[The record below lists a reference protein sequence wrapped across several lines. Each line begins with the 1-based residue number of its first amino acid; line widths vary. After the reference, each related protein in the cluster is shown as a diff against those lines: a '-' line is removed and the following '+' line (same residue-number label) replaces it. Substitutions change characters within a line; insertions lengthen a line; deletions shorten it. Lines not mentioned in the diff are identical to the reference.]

1 MKRDTH
7 AFLGALLILASAS
20 FAPAR
25 YIGEP
30 APSPLTAA
38 ERAAAAMPTA
48 EVVHAAT
55 TALTAADMEGRGTG
69 AAGGE
74 RAAEWLAQRFKAYGL
89 EPAGDNGSYF
99 QSVALTEWS
108 IGPETA
114 ITIGS
119 TSLQGGKDCFPLAP
133 SEAKVTGE
141 LVQIGYGVVASELN
155 HDDLTGIDL
164 KGKIV
169 VAFTGRPEKV
179 PADTWNKA
187 GNTQRSMMALFGG
200 AAAALIVVSD
210 GTEDLGRI
218 IEHVG
223 GRRLELAGGSERAGV
238 PMPQVLLVTDQGAEK
253 LFAAAGQKLA
263 DVRTRVRNGER
274 VSGALGHSADVT
286 VTRRAEARVARNVVA
301 CLRGADEQLR
311 DQAVVFS
318 AHYDA
323 FGVDSDGKVHVG
335 AADNALGTAELVAI
349 AEAASKLPVRPRRT
363 MVFLAVT
370 GEEYGLLGSRYWV
383 GHPTWPLEKVVANIN
398 FDGIG
403 TEVYGEVKRV
413 VGFGAEHSSLG
424 KTLAA
429 VVEGLGC
436 TMAADPMPEM
446 NIFQRSDHF
455 SFVKKGV
462 PAIMLLGG
470 PGGDVN
476 EWVDRARVWMDTDYH
491 QPTDVIHDDWH
502 WEGARSIAAIG
513 FLVGLRVANA
523 TEAPTWNADSIYKP
537 K

>member
-1 MKRDTH
+1 
-7 AFLGALLILASAS
+7 
-20 FAPAR
+20 
-25 YIGEP
+25 
-30 APSPLTAA
+30 
-38 ERAAAAMPTA
+38 
-48 EVVHAAT
+48 
-55 TALTAADMEGRGTG
+55 
-69 AAGGE
+69 
-74 RAAEWLAQRFKAYGL
+74 
-89 EPAGDNGSYF
+89 
-99 QSVALTEWS
+99 
-108 IGPETA
+108 
-114 ITIGS
+114 
-119 TSLQGGKDCFPLAP
+119 
-133 SEAKVTGE
+133 
-141 LVQIGYGVVASELN
+141 
-155 HDDLTGIDL
+155 
-164 KGKIV
+164 
-169 VAFTGRPEKV
+169 
-179 PADTWNKA
+179 
-187 GNTQRSMMALFGG
+187 MMALFGG